1 MLSKI
6 PSLERLTGVFEKYP
20 DIQAVYL
27 FGSVASGQMH
37 CESDLDLG
45 IVPRNKSLRQKRL
58 AILTDLARRGFCNV
72 DLVFLDT
79 DDIVLKYE
87 VVRLNRVLYQTEDFD
102 RGAMYSKVIRQYLDF
117 RPYLEIQ
124 REAYKRR
131 ILSGQTRSDTQATKQ
146 T

>member
-27 FGSVASGQMH
+27 FGSVAVGKMRP
-37 CESDLDLG
+37 ESDLDLG

-131 ILSGQTRSDTQATKQ
+131 ILSGQTRSDTQATEQ
-146 T
+146 A